1 MKKLIEAFG
10 TGSTAEEAQKAALA
24 ELNAPANADVSK
36 EIVDVQ
42 EKKILGLFKGST
54 VYKARAF
61 YEVEVEEEK
70 KPEIVAE
77 VKPEVKKTE
86 AKKPEAKKPEA
97 KKPAEKKK
105 TEKKKIEEDTEDD
118 ENAVVTVDADGIAE
132 NYIRSIFKGLGLDE
146 IHITTTKKTESISFS
161 VECGDDYGCVI
172 GRRGETL
179 DAIQYLVRLVVG
191 KENEEFK
198 RVSVNVGNY
207 REKRANTLTDL
218 AKRNADKVLK
228 YGRNVVLEPMN
239 PYERRIIHTAVQSIE
254 NVESYSIGSDDSRRV
269 VIKLVDG
276 AKPTHASSNYSRS
289 RRDSRGGQKKASAPS
304 QPRENVQ
311 PKSDVSGASLYGKI
325 EKRAKIDE

>member
-10 TGSTAEEAQKAALA
+10 TASTAEEARKVALA
-24 ELNAPANADVSK
+24 ELNAPADADVTT

-42 EKKILGLFKGST
+42 EKKILGLFRGST
-54 VYKARAF
+54 IYKARAS
-61 YEVEVEEEK
+61 YEVEVKEEK
-70 KPEIVAE
+70 KPE
-77 VKPEVKKTE
+77 VKKEVKKE
-86 AKKPEAKKPEA
+86 VKAEPKKEE
-97 KKPAEKKK
+97 KK
-105 TEKKKIEEDTEDD
+105 TEKKADKKADKKSSPVKEEESD

-132 NYIRSIFKGLGLDE
+132 NYIRNIFKGLGLED

-207 REKRANTLTDL
+207 REKRATTLTDL
-218 AKRNADKVLK
+218 AKGNADKVLK

-239 PYERRIIHTAVQSIE
+239 PYERRIIHTAIQQIE

-276 AKPTHASSNYSRS
+276 VKPTHASSNYNSRP
-289 RRDSRGGQKKASAPS
+289 RRDSRGGQRRNSAP
-304 QPRENVQ
+304 QTTAENVQ
-311 PKSDVSGASLYGKI
+311 PKFDVSGASLYGKI
-325 EKRAKIDE
+325 ERRANTEE

>member
-10 TGSTAEEAQKAALA
+10 TASTAEEARKLALA
-24 ELNAPANADVSK
+24 ELNAPADADVTT

-42 EKKILGLFKGST
+42 EKKILGLFRGST
-54 VYKARAF
+54 IYKARAS
-61 YEVEVEEEK
+61 YEVEIKEEK
-70 KPEIVAE
+70 KPEPKKE
-77 VKPEVKKTE
+77 VKAEPKKE
-86 AKKPEAKKPEA
+86 
-97 KKPAEKKK
+97 EKKK
-105 TEKKKIEEDTEDD
+105 TEKKTEKKTSPVNEEEND

-132 NYIRSIFKGLGLDE
+132 NYIRNIFKGLGLDD

-161 VECGDDYGCVI
+161 IECGDDYGCVI

-207 REKRANTLTDL
+207 REKRATTLTDL

-239 PYERRIIHTAVQSIE
+239 PYERRIIHTAIQQIE

-276 AKPTHASSNYSRS
+276 AKPTHASSNNSCS
-289 RRDSRGGQKKASAPS
+289 RRDGRGGQRRSSAP
-304 QPRENVQ
+304 QTPAENVQ

-325 EKRAKIDE
+325 EKRANIE

>member
-1 MKKLIEAFG
+1 LKKLIEAFG
-10 TGSTAEEAQKAALA
+10 TASTAEEARKVALA
-24 ELNAPANADVSK
+24 ELNAPADADVK
-36 EIVDVQ
+36 TEIVDVQ
-42 EKKILGLFKGST
+42 EKKILGLFRGST
-54 VYKARAF
+54 IYKAKAS
-61 YEVEVEEEK
+61 YEVEIKEEK
-70 KPEIVAE
+70 KPEPRKE
-77 VKPEVKKTE
+77 VK
-86 AKKPEAKKPEA
+86 
-97 KKPAEKKK
+97 AEPIKAENKK
-105 TEKKKIEEDTEDD
+105 TEKKAEKKSAPVKAEESD
-118 ENAVVTVDADGIAE
+118 ENAVVTVDADGVAE
-132 NYIRSIFKGLGLDE
+132 NYIRNIFKGLGLDD

-161 VECGDDYGCVI
+161 IDCGDDYGCVI

-239 PYERRIIHTAVQSIE
+239 PYERRIIHTAIQQIE

-276 AKPTHASSNYSRS
+276 AKPTHASSGHNSRP
-289 RRDSRGGQKKASAPS
+289 RRDGKGGQKRSSAP
-304 QPRENVQ
+304 QAPAENVQ

-325 EKRAKIDE
+325 EKRANIE

>member
-1 MKKLIEAFG
+1 MKKTIEAFG
-10 TGSTAEEAQKAALA
+10 TGSTAEEAQKAAVA
-24 ELNAPANADVSK
+24 ELNAPENADVIK

-42 EKKILGLFKGST
+42 EKKILGLFRGST

-61 YEVEVEEEK
+61 YEVEVKEEK
-70 KPEIVAE
+70 KPEVKAE
-77 VKPEVKKTE
+77 VIAE
-86 AKKPEAKKPEA
+86 AKPEAKKN
-97 KKPAEKKK
+97 
-105 TEKKKIEEDTEDD
+105 TEKKKVEKKPAKKVEETSEEDDA
-118 ENAVVTVDADGIAE
+118 NAVVTVDADGVAE
-132 NYIRSIFKGLGLDE
+132 NYIKSIFAGLGLEE
-146 IHITTTKKTESISFS
+146 IHITTTKKSDSISFS

-239 PYERRIIHTAVQSIE
+239 PYERRIIHTAVQQIE

-276 AKPTHASSNYSRS
+276 VKPTHASGNYNRS
-289 RRDSRGGQKKASAPS
+289 RRDSKGGAKKASAPS
-304 QPRENVQ
+304 QPKTNAQ
-311 PKSDVSGASLYGKI
+311 PRSDVSGASLYGKI
-325 EKRAKIDE
+325 EPKAKTESAE

>member
-24 ELNAPANADVSK
+24 ELNAPAGADVK
-36 EIVDVQ
+36 AEIVDVQ
-42 EKKILGLFKGST
+42 EKKILGLFRGST
-54 VYKARAF
+54 IYKAKAS
-61 YEVEVEEEK
+61 YEVEIKEEK
-70 KPEIVAE
+70 KPEPEKE
-77 VKPEVKKTE
+77 VKAEPKKTE
-86 AKKPEAKKPEA
+86 
-97 KKPAEKKK
+97 EKKK
-105 TEKKKIEEDTEDD
+105 TEKKTEKKPAQPKVTAEEDD
-118 ENAVVTVDADGIAE
+118 ENAVVSVDADGVAE
-132 NYIRSIFKGLGLDE
+132 NYIRSIFKGLGLDD

-161 VECGDDYGCVI
+161 VDCGDDYGCVI

-198 RVSVNVGNY
+198 RVSVNVGDY

-239 PYERRIIHTAVQSIE
+239 PYERRIIHTAIQQIE

-276 AKPTHASSNYSRS
+276 VKPTHASSGYNSRP
-289 RRDSRGGQKKASAPS
+289 RRDSRGGQRRSSAPS
-304 QPRENVQ
+304 QPKENIQ

-325 EKRAKIDE
+325 EKRANTEE

>member
-10 TGSTAEEAQKAALA
+10 TGSTAEEAQKVALN
-24 ELNAPANADVSK
+24 ELAAPADADVK
-36 EIVDVQ
+36 TEIVDVQ
-42 EKKILGLFKGST
+42 EKKILGLFRGAT
-54 VYKARAF
+54 VYKAKAS
-61 YEVEVEEEK
+61 YEVEVEE
-70 KPEIVAE
+70 
-77 VKPEVKKTE
+77 PEVKEEIKAE
-86 AKKPEAKKPEA
+86 PKKVETKK
-97 KKPAEKKK
+97 KAEKKVVAPK
-105 TEKKKIEEDTEDD
+105 EEEND
-118 ENAVVTVDADGIAE
+118 ENAVVTVDADGVAE
-132 NYIRSIFKGLGLDE
+132 NYIRNIFKGLGLDD
-146 IHITTTKKTESISFS
+146 IHITTSKKTESISFQ
-161 VECGDDYGCVI
+161 VDCGDDYGCVI

-239 PYERRIIHTAVQSIE
+239 PYERRIIHTAIQQIE

-276 AKPTHASSNYSRS
+276 AKPTHASSGYNSRP
-289 RRDSRGGQKKASAPS
+289 RRDSRGGQKKAPV
-304 QPRENVQ
+304 QPKENVQ

-325 EKRAKIDE
+325 EKRANTEE

>member
-10 TGSTAEEAQKAALA
+10 TGSSIEEAQKAAVA
-24 ELNAPANADVSK
+24 ELNAPADADVSK
-36 EIVDVQ
+36 EIVDIQ
-42 EKKILGLFKGST
+42 EKKILGIFKGAT
-54 VYKARAF
+54 VYKARAY
-61 YEVEVEEEK
+61 YEIEVKEEK
-70 KPEIVAE
+70 KPE
-77 VKPEVKKTE
+77 VK
-86 AKKPEAKKPEA
+86 
-97 KKPAEKKK
+97 AEKKAESK
-105 TEKKKIEEDTEDD
+105 KPVEKKKVEKKAVKAEETEDD
-118 ENAVVTVDADGIAE
+118 ANAVVTVDADGVAE
-132 NYIRSIFKGLGLDE
+132 NYIREIFKGLGLEE

-218 AKRNADKVLK
+218 AKRNADKVIK

-239 PYERRIIHTAVQSIE
+239 PYERRIIHTAIQAIE

-276 AKPTHASSNYSRS
+276 VKPTHASSSNNGRS
-289 RRDSRGGQKKASAPS
+289 RRDSRGGQRKASAP
-304 QPRENVQ
+304 VQ
-311 PKSDVSGASLYGKI
+311 PKANTQPRSDVSGASLYGKI
-325 EKRAKIDE
+325 EPKAKIESAE

>member
-1 MKKLIEAFG
+1 MKKTIEVFG

-24 ELNAPANADVSK
+24 ELNAPADADVK
-36 EIVDVQ
+36 TEIVDVQ
-42 EKKILGLFKGST
+42 EKKILGLFRGST
-54 VYKARAF
+54 VYKAKAS
-61 YEVEVEEEK
+61 YEVEVKEEK
-70 KPEIVAE
+70 KPEPEKE
-77 VKPEVKKTE
+77 VKAEPKK
-86 AKKPEAKKPEA
+86 
-97 KKPAEKKK
+97 AEKKA
-105 TEKKKIEEDTEDD
+105 EKKTVAPKEEEETD
-118 ENAVVTVDADGIAE
+118 ENAVVTVDADGVAE

-146 IHITTTKKTESISFS
+146 IHITTTKKTESISFQ
-161 VECGDDYGCVI
+161 VDCGDDYGCVI

-179 DAIQYLVRLVVG
+179 DAVQYLVRLVVG

-239 PYERRIIHTAVQSIE
+239 PYERRIIHTAIQQIE

-276 AKPTHASSNYSRS
+276 AKPTHASSGYSSRG
-289 RRDSRGGQKKASAPS
+289 RRDSRSSQKRASAPS
-304 QPRENVQ
+304 QPKENVQ

-325 EKRAKIDE
+325 ETRAKIEE

>member
-10 TGSTAEEAQKAALA
+10 TGATAEEAQKDALA
-24 ELNAPANADVSK
+24 ELNAPAGADVSK

-42 EKKILGLFKGST
+42 EKKILGIFKGST
-54 VYKARAF
+54 VYKARAY
-61 YEVEVEEEK
+61 YEVEIEEEK
-70 KPEIVAE
+70 KPEIATE
-77 VKPEVKKTE
+77 AKPEMKKPE
-86 AKKPEAKKPEA
+86 AKKPETKKPEA

-105 TEKKKIEEDTEDD
+105 TEEKEDD

-132 NYIRSIFKGLGLDE
+132 NYIKSIFKGLGLEE
-146 IHITTTKKTESISFS
+146 IHITTTKKTDSINFS

-239 PYERRIIHTAVQSIE
+239 PYERRIIHTAIQAIE

-276 AKPTHASSNYSRS
+276 AKPTHASSNHSRS
-289 RRDSRGGQKKASAPS
+289 RRDSRGGQKKASAPA
-304 QPRENVQ
+304 QPKENVQ
-311 PKSDVSGASLYGKI
+311 PRSDVSGASLYGKI
-325 EKRAKIDE
+325 EKRAKTESAE

>member
-1 MKKLIEAFG
+1 MV
-10 TGSTAEEAQKAALA
+10 
-24 ELNAPANADVSK
+24 ELNAPADAEVSK
-36 EIVDVQ
+36 EIVDIQ
-42 EKKILGLFKGST
+42 EKKILGIFKGST
-54 VYKARAF
+54 VYKARAY
-61 YEVEVEEEK
+61 YEVEVKEEK
-70 KPEIVAE
+70 KPE
-77 VKPEVKKTE
+77 VKKEKKTE
-86 AKKPEAKKPEA
+86 AKKPV
-97 KKPAEKKK
+97 EKKK
-105 TEKKKIEEDTEDD
+105 VEKKAAKVEEAEDD
-118 ENAVVTVDADGIAE
+118 ANAVVTVDADGVAE
-132 NYIRSIFKGLGLDE
+132 NYIKNIFKGLGLEE
-146 IHITTTKKTESISFS
+146 IHITTTKKTDSISFS

-239 PYERRIIHTAVQSIE
+239 PYERRIIHTAIQAIE

-276 AKPTHASSNYSRS
+276 AKPTHASSNYGRS
-289 RRDSRGGQKKASAPS
+289 RRDSRGGQKKASAPA
-304 QPRENVQ
+304 QPKENVQ
-311 PKSDVSGASLYGKI
+311 PRSDVSGASLYGKI

>member
-10 TGSTAEEAQKAALA
+10 TGSTAEEAQKAALS
-24 ELNAPANADVSK
+24 ELAAPADADVK
-36 EIVDVQ
+36 TEIVDVQ
-42 EKKILGLFKGST
+42 EKKILGLFRGAT
-54 VYKARAF
+54 VYKAKAS
-61 YEVEVEEEK
+61 YEVEV
-70 KPEIVAE
+70 AE
-77 VKPEVKKTE
+77 PEVKEEIKAE
-86 AKKPEAKKPEA
+86 PKKSETKK
-97 KKPAEKKK
+97 KAEKKVVAPK
-105 TEKKKIEEDTEDD
+105 EEEDD
-118 ENAVVTVDADGIAE
+118 ENAVVTVDADGVAE
-132 NYIRSIFKGLGLDE
+132 NYIRNIFKGLGLDD
-146 IHITTTKKTESISFS
+146 IHITTSKKTEAISFQ
-161 VECGDDYGCVI
+161 VDCGDDYGCVI

-239 PYERRIIHTAVQSIE
+239 PYERRIIHTAIQQIE

-276 AKPTHASSNYSRS
+276 AKPTHSSSGYNSRP
-289 RRDSRGGQKKASAPS
+289 RRDSRGGQKKTSS
-304 QPRENVQ
+304 QPKENVQ

-325 EKRAKIDE
+325 EKRANIEE

>member
-10 TGSTAEEAQKAALA
+10 TASTAEEASKLAVA
-24 ELNAPANADVSK
+24 ELNAPADADVK
-36 EIVDVQ
+36 TEIVDVQ
-42 EKKILGLFKGST
+42 EKKILGIFRGST
-54 VYKARAF
+54 VYKAKAS
-61 YEVEVEEEK
+61 YEVEVKEEK
-70 KPEIVAE
+70 KPEPKKE
-77 VKPEVKKTE
+77 VKAEPKKE
-86 AKKPEAKKPEA
+86 
-97 KKPAEKKK
+97 EKKK
-105 TEKKKIEEDTEDD
+105 TEKKAEKKVAPVKDEEDD
-118 ENAVVTVDADGIAE
+118 ENAVVTVDADGVAE
-132 NYIRSIFKGLGLDE
+132 NYIRSIFKGLGLDD
-146 IHITTTKKTESISFS
+146 IHITTTKRTESISFS
-161 VECGDDYGCVI
+161 IDCGDDYGCVI

-218 AKRNADKVLK
+218 AKRNADKVIK

-239 PYERRIIHTAVQSIE
+239 PYERRIIHTAIQQIE

-276 AKPTHASSNYSRS
+276 VKPTHASSGNGSRP
-289 RRDSRGGQKKASAPS
+289 RRDGRGGQRRASAP
-304 QPRENVQ
+304 QAAAENVQ

-325 EKRAKIDE
+325 EKRANVE

>member
-10 TGSTAEEAQKAALA
+10 TASTAEEAQKVALN
-24 ELNAPANADVSK
+24 ELAAPADADVK
-36 EIVDVQ
+36 TEIVDVQ
-42 EKKILGLFKGST
+42 EKKILGLFRGAT
-54 VYKARAF
+54 VYKARAS
-61 YEVEVEEEK
+61 YEVEV
-70 KPEIVAE
+70 AE
-77 VKPEVKKTE
+77 PEVQEEIKEEPKK
-86 AKKPEAKKPEA
+86 
-97 KKPAEKKK
+97 AETKKK
-105 TEKKKIEEDTEDD
+105 ADKKVVEPKEEEDD
-118 ENAVVTVDADGIAE
+118 ENAVVTVDADGVAE
-132 NYIRSIFKGLGLDE
+132 NYIRNIFKGLGLDD
-146 IHITTTKKTESISFS
+146 IHITTSKKTESISFQ
-161 VECGDDYGCVI
+161 VDCGDDYGCVI

-239 PYERRIIHTAVQSIE
+239 PYERRIIHTAIQQIE

-276 AKPTHASSNYSRS
+276 AKPTHASSGYNSRS
-289 RRDSRGGQKKASAPS
+289 RRDSRGGQKKASS
-304 QPRENVQ
+304 QPKENVQ

-325 EKRAKIDE
+325 EKRANPEE

>member
-1 MKKLIEAFG
+1 MKKLFEAFG
-10 TGSTAEEAQKAALA
+10 TASTAEEARRLALA
-24 ELNAPANADVSK
+24 ELNAPADADVTT

-42 EKKILGLFKGST
+42 EKKILGLFRGST
-54 VYKARAF
+54 VYKARAC
-61 YEVEVEEEK
+61 YEVEVKEEK
-70 KPEIVAE
+70 KPEPKKE
-77 VKPEVKKTE
+77 VKAEPKKE
-86 AKKPEAKKPEA
+86 EKKK
-97 KKPAEKKK
+97 AEKKSAPVK
-105 TEKKKIEEDTEDD
+105 EEETD

-132 NYIRSIFKGLGLDE
+132 NYIRSIFKGLGLDD
-146 IHITTTKKTESISFS
+146 IHITTTKKTESISFQ

-207 REKRANTLTDL
+207 REKRAITLTDL

-239 PYERRIIHTAVQSIE
+239 PYERRIIHTAIQQIE

-276 AKPTHASSNYSRS
+276 AKPTHASSGNSRP
-289 RRDSRGGQKKASAPS
+289 RRDGRGGQRRSSAP
-304 QPRENVQ
+304 QAPAENVQ

-325 EKRAKIDE
+325 EKRANME

>member
-1 MKKLIEAFG
+1 MKKTIEAFG
-10 TGSTAEEAQKAALA
+10 TGSSAEEAQKIALA
-24 ELNAPANADVSK
+24 ELSAPESADVK
-36 EIVDVQ
+36 TEIIDVQ
-42 EKKILGLFKGST
+42 EKKILGLFRGST
-54 VYKARAF
+54 IYKARAS
-61 YEVEVEEEK
+61 YEVEIKEEK
-70 KPEIVAE
+70 KPEIKKEEKAE
-77 VKPEVKKTE
+77 PKKAE
-86 AKKPEAKKPEA
+86 
-97 KKPAEKKK
+97 EKKK
-105 TEKKKIEEDTEDD
+105 TEKKKTAEPKEEAD
-118 ENAVVTVDADGIAE
+118 ENAVVTEDADGVAE
-132 NYIRSIFKGLGLDE
+132 NYIRSIFKGLGIEE
-146 IHITTTKKTESISFS
+146 IHITTTKKADSISFH

-218 AKRNADKVLK
+218 AKRNAEKVLK

-239 PYERRIIHTAVQSIE
+239 PYERRIIHTAIQQIE

-276 AKPTHASSNYSRS
+276 AKPTHANSNYNSRP
-289 RRDSRGGQKKASAPS
+289 RRDSRGGQRKPSAAVQAKP
-304 QPRENVQ
+304 NTQ

-325 EKRAKIDE
+325 EPKAKTE

>member
-10 TGSTAEEAQKAALA
+10 TGSTAEEAQKVALA
-24 ELNAPANADVSK
+24 ELAAPADADVK
-36 EIVDVQ
+36 TEIVDVQ
-42 EKKILGLFKGST
+42 EKKILGLFRGST
-54 VYKARAF
+54 FYKAKAS
-61 YEVEVEEEK
+61 YEVEVEE
-70 KPEIVAE
+70 
-77 VKPEVKKTE
+77 PEVKEEIKE
-86 AKKPEAKKPEA
+86 EPKKVETKK
-97 KKPAEKKK
+97 KAEKKVVAPK
-105 TEKKKIEEDTEDD
+105 EEEDD
-118 ENAVVTVDADGIAE
+118 ENAVVTVDADGVAE
-132 NYIRSIFKGLGLDE
+132 NYIINIFKGLGLDD
-146 IHITTTKKTESISFS
+146 IHITTSKKTESISFQ
-161 VECGDDYGCVI
+161 VDCGDDYGCVI

-179 DAIQYLVRLVVG
+179 VAIQYLVRLVVG

-239 PYERRIIHTAVQSIE
+239 PYERRIIHTAIQQIE

-276 AKPTHASSNYSRS
+276 AKPTHSSSGYNSRP
-289 RRDSRGGQKKASAPS
+289 RRDSRGGQKKTSS
-304 QPRENVQ
+304 QPKENVQ

-325 EKRAKIDE
+325 EKRANTEE

>member
-10 TGSTAEEAQKAALA
+10 TGSTAEEAQKAALN
-24 ELNAPANADVSK
+24 ELAAPADADVK
-36 EIVDVQ
+36 TEIIDVQ
-42 EKKILGLFKGST
+42 EKKILGLFRGST
-54 VYKARAF
+54 VYKAKAS
-61 YEVEVEEEK
+61 YEVEVEE
-70 KPEIVAE
+70 
-77 VKPEVKKTE
+77 PEVKEEIKE
-86 AKKPEAKKPEA
+86 EPKKVETKK
-97 KKPAEKKK
+97 KAEKKVVAPK
-105 TEKKKIEEDTEDD
+105 EEEDD
-118 ENAVVTVDADGIAE
+118 ENAVVTVDADGVAE
-132 NYIRSIFKGLGLDE
+132 NYIRNIFKGLGLDD
-146 IHITTTKKTESISFS
+146 IHITTSKKTESISFQ
-161 VECGDDYGCVI
+161 VDCGDDYGCVI

-239 PYERRIIHTAVQSIE
+239 PYERRIIHTAIQQIE

-276 AKPTHASSNYSRS
+276 AKPTHASSGYNSRP
-289 RRDSRGGQKKASAPS
+289 RRDSRGGQKKTSS
-304 QPRENVQ
+304 QPKENVQ

-325 EKRAKIDE
+325 EKRANTEE

>member
-10 TGSTAEEAQKAALA
+10 TASTAEEARKVALA
-24 ELNAPANADVSK
+24 ELNAPADADVTT

-42 EKKILGLFKGST
+42 EKKILGLFRGST
-54 VYKARAF
+54 VYKAKAS
-61 YEVEVEEEK
+61 YEVEIKEEK
-70 KPEIVAE
+70 KPEVKKE
-77 VKPEVKKTE
+77 VKAEPKKE
-86 AKKPEAKKPEA
+86 
-97 KKPAEKKK
+97 EKKK
-105 TEKKKIEEDTEDD
+105 TEKKAEKKASPVKEEEND
-118 ENAVVTVDADGIAE
+118 ENAIVTVDADGVAE
-132 NYIRSIFKGLGLDE
+132 NYIRSIFKGLGLDD

-161 VECGDDYGCVI
+161 IDCGDDYGCVI

-218 AKRNADKVLK
+218 AKRNAEKVLK

-239 PYERRIIHTAVQSIE
+239 PYERRIIHTAIQQIE

-276 AKPTHASSNYSRS
+276 AKPTHASSGNSSRP
-289 RRDSRGGQKKASAPS
+289 RRDSRGGQRRSSAP
-304 QPRENVQ
+304 QTPAENVQ

-325 EKRAKIDE
+325 EKRANME

>member
-10 TGSTAEEAQKAALA
+10 TGATAEEAQKAALA
-24 ELNAPANADVSK
+24 ELNAPENADVTK
-36 EIVDVQ
+36 EIIDVQ

-54 VYKARAF
+54 VYKARAY
-61 YEVEVEEEK
+61 YEIEVVEEK
-70 KPEIVAE
+70 KEEPKKEIKAE
-77 VKPEVKKTE
+77 PKKAEAKKAEPKKAEPKKAAKKTE
-86 AKKPEAKKPEA
+86 
-97 KKPAEKKK
+97 
-105 TEKKKIEEDTEDD
+105 DDEDD
-118 ENAVVTVDADGIAE
+118 ENAVVTVDADGTAE
-132 NYIRSIFKGLGLDE
+132 RYIKEIFKGLGLDE
-146 IHITTTKKTESISFS
+146 VHITTTKKTEAISFD

-218 AKRNADKVLK
+218 AKRNADKVLR

-239 PYERRIIHTAVQSIE
+239 PYERRIIHTAVQQIE

-276 AKPTHASSNYSRS
+276 AKPTHASSNNGRP
-289 RRDSRGGQKKASAPS
+289 RRDSRGAKKPATT
-304 QPRENVQ
+304 QPKANTQ
-311 PKSDVSGASLYGKI
+311 PKSDFSGGALYGKI
-325 EKRAKIDE
+325 EPKAKIESAE

>member
-1 MKKLIEAFG
+1 MKKTIEAFG

-24 ELNAPANADVSK
+24 ELKAPADADVK
-36 EIVDVQ
+36 TEIIDVQ
-42 EKKILGLFKGST
+42 EKKILGLFRGAT
-54 VYKARAF
+54 VYKAKAS
-61 YEVEVEEEK
+61 YEIEIKEEK
-70 KPEIVAE
+70 KPE
-77 VKPEVKKTE
+77 VKKE
-86 AKKPEAKKPEA
+86 AKAEPKKVEE
-97 KKPAEKKK
+97 KKKAEKKTVAPK
-105 TEKKKIEEDTEDD
+105 EEEKD
-118 ENAVVTVDADGIAE
+118 ENAVVTVDADGVAE
-132 NYIRSIFKGLGLDE
+132 NYIRSIFTGLGLDD
-146 IHITTTKKTESISFS
+146 IHITTTKKTESISFQ
-161 VECGDDYGCVI
+161 VDCGDDYGCVI

-239 PYERRIIHTAVQSIE
+239 PYERRIIHTAIQQIE

-276 AKPTHASSNYSRS
+276 AKPTHASSGYNSRS
-289 RRDSRGGQKKASAPS
+289 RRDSRGGQRKSSAPS
-304 QPRENVQ
+304 QPKENVQ

-325 EKRAKIDE
+325 ETRAKIEE

>member
-10 TGSTAEEAQKAALA
+10 TGSTAEEAQKLALA
-24 ELNAPANADVSK
+24 ELAAPADADVK
-36 EIVDVQ
+36 TEIIDVQ
-42 EKKILGLFKGST
+42 EKKILGLFRGAT
-54 VYKARAF
+54 IYKAKAS
-61 YEVEVEEEK
+61 YEVEVEE
-70 KPEIVAE
+70 
-77 VKPEVKKTE
+77 PEVKAEIKE
-86 AKKPEAKKPEA
+86 EPKKVETKK
-97 KKPAEKKK
+97 KAEKKVVAPK
-105 TEKKKIEEDTEDD
+105 EEEDD
-118 ENAVVTVDADGIAE
+118 ENAVVTVDADGVAE
-132 NYIRSIFKGLGLDE
+132 NYIRNIFKGLGLDD
-146 IHITTTKKTESISFS
+146 IHITTSKKTESISFQ
-161 VECGDDYGCVI
+161 VDCGDDYGCVI

-239 PYERRIIHTAVQSIE
+239 PYERRIIHTAIQQIE

-276 AKPTHASSNYSRS
+276 AKPTHASSGYNSRP
-289 RRDSRGGQKKASAPS
+289 RRDSRGAQKKASS
-304 QPRENVQ
+304 QPKENVQ

-325 EKRAKIDE
+325 EKRANTEE

>member
-1 MKKLIEAFG
+1 LKKLIEAIG
-10 TGSTAEEAQKAALA
+10 TGSTAEEAHKAALA
-24 ELNAPANADVSK
+24 ELNAPADADVK
-36 EIVDVQ
+36 TEVEIQ
-42 EKKILGLFKGST
+42 EKKILGLFRGAT
-54 VYKARAF
+54 VYKVKAS
-61 YEVEVEEEK
+61 YEIEVKEEK
-70 KPEIVAE
+70 KPEPKKE
-77 VKPEVKKTE
+77 VKAET
-86 AKKPEAKKPEA
+86 KKPEEKK
-97 KKPAEKKK
+97 KAEKKEAPK
-105 TEKKKIEEDTEDD
+105 AEEVSAD
-118 ENAVVTVDADGIAE
+118 AVVTVDADGVAE
-132 NYIRSIFKGLGLDE
+132 NYIRNIFKGLGIED
-146 IHITTTKKTESISFS
+146 IHITTTKQADSISFQI
-161 VECGDDYGCVI
+161 ECGDDYGCVI

-207 REKRANTLTDL
+207 REKRAVTLTDL

-239 PYERRIIHTAVQSIE
+239 PYERRIIHTAIQQIE

-276 AKPTHASSNYSRS
+276 AKPTHASSNYNSRP
-289 RRDSRGGQKKASAPS
+289 RRDGRGGQKRSSAPS

-325 EKRAKIDE
+325 EKRANTEE

>member
-10 TGSTAEEAQKAALA
+10 TGSTAEEAQKVALA
-24 ELNAPANADVSK
+24 ELGAPADADVK
-36 EIVDVQ
+36 TEIVDVQ
-42 EKKILGLFKGST
+42 EKKILGLFRGST
-54 VYKARAF
+54 VYKAKAS
-61 YEVEVEEEK
+61 YEVEVEE
-70 KPEIVAE
+70 
-77 VKPEVKKTE
+77 PEVKEEIKE
-86 AKKPEAKKPEA
+86 EPKKVETKK
-97 KKPAEKKK
+97 KAEKKVVAPK
-105 TEKKKIEEDTEDD
+105 EEEDD
-118 ENAVVTVDADGIAE
+118 ENAVVTVDADGVAE
-132 NYIRSIFKGLGLDE
+132 NYIRNIFKGLGLDD
-146 IHITTTKKTESISFS
+146 IHITTSKKTESISFQ
-161 VECGDDYGCVI
+161 VDCGDDYGCVI

-207 REKRANTLTDL
+207 REKRANTLADL

-239 PYERRIIHTAVQSIE
+239 PYERRIIHTAIQQIE

-276 AKPTHASSNYSRS
+276 AKPTHSSSGYNSRS
-289 RRDSRGGQKKASAPS
+289 RRDSRGTQKKTSS
-304 QPRENVQ
+304 QPKENVQ

-325 EKRAKIDE
+325 EKRANTEE

>member
-10 TGSTAEEAQKAALA
+10 TGATAEEAQKAALA
-24 ELNAPANADVSK
+24 ELNAPENADVTK

-61 YEVEVEEEK
+61 YE
-70 KPEIVAE
+70 IE
-77 VKPEVKKTE
+77 VKEEVKKE
-86 AKKPEAKKPEA
+86 EPKKEIKKEVKAEPKKVEN
-97 KKPAEKKK
+97 KKPAQSKPEKK
-105 TEKKKIEEDTEDD
+105 TEEDEDD
-118 ENAVVTVDADGIAE
+118 TNAVVTVDADGVAE
-132 NYIRSIFKGLGLDE
+132 QYIKEIFKGLGLE
-146 IHITTTKKTESISFS
+146 EVHITTTKKTESISFD

-207 REKRANTLTDL
+207 REKRATTLTDL
-218 AKRNADKVLK
+218 AKRNAEKVLK

-239 PYERRIIHTAVQSIE
+239 PYERRIIHTAVQQIE

-276 AKPTHASSNYSRS
+276 AKPSRPSSNYSRP
-289 RRDSRGGQKKASAPS
+289 RRGGNSGGKKPAPQ
-304 QPRENVQ
+304 QPKVNAQ
-311 PKSDVSGASLYGKI
+311 PKSDFSGGALYGKI
-325 EKRAKIDE
+325 EPKAKIESEQ

>member
-10 TGSTAEEAQKAALA
+10 TASTAEEARKVALA
-24 ELNAPANADVSK
+24 ELNAPADADVK
-36 EIVDVQ
+36 TEIVDVQ
-42 EKKILGLFKGST
+42 EKKILGLFRGST
-54 VYKARAF
+54 IYKAKAS
-61 YEVEVEEEK
+61 YEVEIKEEK
-70 KPEIVAE
+70 KPEVKKE
-77 VKPEVKKTE
+77 VKEEPKK
-86 AKKPEAKKPEA
+86 
-97 KKPAEKKK
+97 AENKK
-105 TEKKKIEEDTEDD
+105 TEKKAEKKSAPVKAEESD
-118 ENAVVTVDADGIAE
+118 ENAVVTVDADGVAE
-132 NYIRSIFKGLGLDE
+132 NYIRNIFKGLGLED

-161 VECGDDYGCVI
+161 IDCGDDYGCVI

-239 PYERRIIHTAVQSIE
+239 PYERRIIHTAIQQIE

-276 AKPTHASSNYSRS
+276 AKPTHASSNNSRP
-289 RRDSRGGQKKASAPS
+289 RRDSRGGQRRSSAP
-304 QPRENVQ
+304 QTPAENVQ

-325 EKRAKIDE
+325 EKRANVE

>member
-10 TGSTAEEAQKAALA
+10 TGSSIEEAQKAAVA
-24 ELNAPANADVSK
+24 ELNAPADADVSK
-36 EIVDVQ
+36 EIVDIQ
-42 EKKILGLFKGST
+42 EKKILGIFKGST
-54 VYKARAF
+54 IYKARAY
-61 YEVEVEEEK
+61 YE
-70 KPEIVAE
+70 IE
-77 VKPEVKKTE
+77 VKEE
-86 AKKPEAKKPEA
+86 KKPEAKKPEI
-97 KKPAEKKK
+97 KKPVEKKK
-105 TEKKKIEEDTEDD
+105 VDKKPEKKVEKTETEEDDA
-118 ENAVVTVDADGIAE
+118 NAVVTVDADGVAE
-132 NYIRSIFKGLGLDE
+132 NYIRSIFKGLGLEE

-207 REKRANTLTDL
+207 REKRANTLADL

-239 PYERRIIHTAVQSIE
+239 PYERRLIHTAIQAIE

-276 AKPTHASSNYSRS
+276 VKPTHASSNYGRS
-289 RRDSRGGQKKASAPS
+289 RRDSRGGQKKASAPA
-304 QPRENVQ
+304 QPKENVQ

-325 EKRAKIDE
+325 EKRAKTESAE

>member
-10 TGSTAEEAQKAALA
+10 TASTAEEARKLALA
-24 ELNAPANADVSK
+24 ELNAPADADVTT

-42 EKKILGLFKGST
+42 EKKILGLFRGST
-54 VYKARAF
+54 IYKARAS
-61 YEVEVEEEK
+61 YEVEIKEEK
-70 KPEIVAE
+70 KPEPKKE
-77 VKPEVKKTE
+77 VKAEPKKE
-86 AKKPEAKKPEA
+86 
-97 KKPAEKKK
+97 EKKK
-105 TEKKKIEEDTEDD
+105 TEKKTEKKTSPVNEEEND

-132 NYIRSIFKGLGLDE
+132 NYIRNIFKGLGLDD

-161 VECGDDYGCVI
+161 IECGDDYGCVI

-207 REKRANTLTDL
+207 REKRATTLTDL

-239 PYERRIIHTAVQSIE
+239 PYERRIIHTAIQQIE

-276 AKPTHASSNYSRS
+276 AKPTHASSNNSRS
-289 RRDSRGGQKKASAPS
+289 RRDGRGGQRRSSAP
-304 QPRENVQ
+304 QTPAENVQ

-325 EKRAKIDE
+325 EKRANIE

>member
-10 TGSTAEEAQKAALA
+10 TGATAEEAQKSALA
-24 ELNAPANADVSK
+24 ELNAPENADVTK

-42 EKKILGLFKGST
+42 EKKILGIFKGST
-54 VYKARAF
+54 VYKARAY
-61 YEVEVEEEK
+61 YEIEVKEEK
-70 KPEIVAE
+70 KPEVVKE
-77 VKPEVKKTE
+77 VKAEPKKAENKKAAEEKPAKKTE
-86 AKKPEAKKPEA
+86 EA
-97 KKPAEKKK
+97 
-105 TEKKKIEEDTEDD
+105 EDD
-118 ENAVVTVDADGIAE
+118 ENAVVTVDADGVAE
-132 NYIRSIFKGLGLDE
+132 RYIKEIFKGLGLNDV
-146 IHITTTKKTESISFS
+146 HITTTKKTEAISFD
-161 VECGDDYGCVI
+161 VQCGDDYGCVI

-207 REKRANTLTDL
+207 REKRATTLTDL

-239 PYERRIIHTAVQSIE
+239 PYERRIIHTAVQQIE

-276 AKPTHASSNYSRS
+276 AKPTHPSSNYGRS
-289 RRDSRGGQKKASAPS
+289 RRDSRGGKKPAAA
-304 QPRENVQ
+304 QPKTNTQ
-311 PKSDVSGASLYGKI
+311 PKSDFSGGALYGKI
-325 EKRAKIDE
+325 EPKAKIESAE

>member
-1 MKKLIEAFG
+1 MTKIIEAFG
-10 TGSTAEEAQKAALA
+10 TASSAEEAQKLAKA
-24 ELNAPANADVSK
+24 ELNAPESADVK
-36 EIVDVQ
+36 TEIVDVQ
-42 EKKILGLFKGST
+42 EKKILGLFRGST

-61 YEVEVEEEK
+61 YEVEVKEEK
-70 KPEIVAE
+70 KPE
-77 VKPEVKKTE
+77 VKPVAKKEPKKTE
-86 AKKPEAKKPEA
+86 EKKKPE
-97 KKPAEKKK
+97 KKK
-105 TEKKKIEEDTEDD
+105 AEVPAVEENDED
-118 ENAVVTVDADGIAE
+118 AVVTHDADGVAE
-132 NYIRSIFKGLGLDE
+132 NYIRSIFKGLEIED
-146 IHITTTKKTESISFS
+146 IHITTTKKSESISFH

-207 REKRANTLTDL
+207 REKRAGTLTDL

-239 PYERRIIHTAVQSIE
+239 PYERRIIHTAIQQID

-276 AKPTHASSNYSRS
+276 AKPTHANSNYNSRP
-289 RRDSRGGQKKASAPS
+289 RRDSRGSQRRQSSSSS
-304 QPRENVQ
+304 QPKPNAQ

-325 EKRAKIDE
+325 EPKAKTE